1 MATALEHGLVP
12 ILCVGESGKERERGE
27 TERRL
32 RHQVQKDLAR
42 VDADRLGEVVIAYE
56 PVWAIG
62 TGRVATPDQAQEA
75 QGFIRALLADRS
87 PEQSTQTRVLYG
99 GSVEPENAP
108 RLLELPDVDG
118 LLVGAASLDPH
129 AFAAIIAAACR

>member
-1 MATALEHGLVP
+1 M
-12 ILCVGESGKERERGE
+12 
-27 TERRL
+27 
-32 RHQVQKDLAR
+32 
-42 VDADRLGEVVIAYE
+42 IAYE

-62 TGRVATPDQAQEA
+62 TGRVATPDQDQEA
-75 QGFIRALLADRS
+75 QKFIRALLADRS

-118 LLVGAASLDPH
+118 LLVGDASLDPH
-129 AFAAIIAAACR
+129 AFVAIIAAACR